1 MQHNLALRAGGAFPA
16 ALRRATF
23 PSIRADAR
31 DPQSLFNQLS
41 TAVAGLRTN
50 VEGALA
56 EDRQRIENLAAA
68 VNAMA
73 SGNLGITP
81 INGAIGGSGF
91 ASSWGDRVANSE
103 ELTAFGNAAGKARI
117 QIELGPQNAI
127 TSVTPGGGPLI
138 TPDRMEG
145 VQLARRRLTV
155 RALLGVGTT
164 GSNMVE
170 YPRQTTR
177 DNNAATVAEGALKP
191 ESNLTWELKQAKVA
205 TIAHWVGASRQ
216 AIDDS
221 GQLRTLVDGELRYG
235 LALKE
240 ETQLLL
246 GDGVGANILGLVPQ
260 ATAYD
265 AMGEPAGASK
275 FDVLLRAIAQAET
288 ADLPATGVVV
298 NSADWFRLQGL
309 KDAEGR
315 YIGSGPMGTVM
326 PSAWGLDVVPSNSMP
341 AGKFLVGNFTNAATI
356 YDRMTPVVLLST
368 EDRDNFIRNMV
379 TILAEERVAL
389 PVRRP
394 EALIYG
400 DYAAAAG

>member
-1 MQHNLALRAGGAFPA
+1 MHQVHFPRALSHGGFRVRAEQKPEELFRQLRDGIEGFKTQHNERLDNMEA
-16 ALRRATF
+16 AL
-23 PSIRADAR
+23 
-31 DPQSLFNQLS
+31 
-41 TAVAGLRTN
+41 
-50 VEGALA
+50 
-56 EDRQRIENLAAA
+56 
-68 VNAMA
+68 NAI
-73 SGNLGITP
+73 SGNAYPHGIS
-81 INGAIGGSGF
+81 ASFGSGGR
-91 ASSWGDRVANSE
+91 SWGDQVVNSDALT
-103 ELTAFGNAAGKARI
+103 ELRNAVGKARA
-117 QIELGPQNAI
+117 QIDLTPQAAI
-127 TSVTPGGGPLI
+127 TSIGTSGGSLI
-138 TPDRMEG
+138 TPDRADN
-145 VQLARRRLTV
+145 VPLARRRLTV
-155 RALLGVGTT
+155 RALLGSGNT

-177 DNNAATVAEGALKP
+177 DNAAATVAEGALKP
-191 ESNLTWELKQAKVA
+191 ESNLAWELKQAKVA

-216 AIDDS
+216 ALDDA

-246 GDGVGANILGLVPQ
+246 GDGVGTNLLGLIPQ

-265 AMGEPAGASK
+265 TTGQPAGSSK
-275 FDVLLRAIAQAET
+275 FDVLLRAIAQSEA

-309 KDAEGR
+309 KDGQGR

-326 PSAWGLDVVPSNSMP
+326 PTAWGLDVVPSNSMP
-341 AGKFLVGNFTNAATI
+341 AGKFLVGSFANAATV
-356 YDRMTPVVLLST
+356 YDRMSPVVLLST

-379 TILAEERVAL
+379 TILCEERVAL
-389 PVRRP
+389 AVRRP